1 MALGPIQ
8 LIVIGF
14 DSPEPDGSVLAEL
27 NAVRDQGFIR
37 LVDAL
42 GVYKDEEG
50 SVWSAEVSDLSEDE
64 AVATGAA
71 IGALIAA
78 GVAGANAV
86 LGGEGDDST
95 DAAAADDLI
104 AEGALAGGAR
114 AAEVYEYGMR
124 AETLVA
130 IADQIPPG
138 GGALLMLVEHTWLI
152 PLRDSIRAQGGIVLA
167 QEYLNPETLLAIG
180 AELALAEDESA

>member
-1 MALGPIQ
+1 MPLGPIQ
-8 LIVIGF
+8 LIVISF

-42 GVYKDEEG
+42 GIYKDEQG

-64 AVATGAA
+64 ATAAGAA

-78 GVAGANAV
+78 GVAGANATRN
-86 LGGEGDDST
+86 DDT
-95 DAAAADDLI
+95 DESDGAQMADQI
-104 AEGALAGGAR
+104 AEGALAGAAR

-124 AETLVA
+124 AETLIA
-130 IADQIPPG
+130 IADQIPLG

-152 PLRDSIRAQGGIVLA
+152 PLRDSIRAQGGVVLA

-180 AELALAEDESA
+180 AELALVGDEPA